1 MNRLRMLGLGMLL
14 GVLSALLVPAAP
26 ASAHGALTLPI
37 SRAAACG
44 VEGGADARTAACKA
58 AIAAS
63 SAGAA
68 SAWDNIRVPNVNGRD
83 RSVIPNGKLCS
94 GGLAQFAGL
103 NLARA
108 DWPTTSVRP
117 GAAFTFQYKTTIPHT
132 GTFKLYVTNQGY
144 QPTSPLNWS
153 DLGATPFLTVDNPP
167 VTNGEYLLRGRMPTG
182 RTGHQIIFAIWQ
194 TSSTPDTYYSCSDV
208 LFPVAATTATAAP
221 AQAGGT
227 AAPVPSATTPPA
239 ADGSTGN
246 GTRPIAASAAPAQSA
261 APDQVDPSVAA
272 VQISE
277 ARRPWPLIVGVGAA
291 LAIIGVLGL
300 LALRFKPRPRHRA

>member
-1 MNRLRMLGLGMLL
+1 VNRLRMLGLGVLL
-14 GVLSALLVPAAP
+14 GVLSALLLPAAP

-63 SAGAA
+63 PAGAA
-68 SAWDNIRVPNVNGRD
+68 AAWDDIRVPNVNGRD

-132 GTFKLYVTNQGY
+132 GTFRLYVTNQSY
-144 QPTSPLNWS
+144 DPTKPLNWS
-153 DLGATPFLTVDNPP
+153 DLGTTPFLTVKNPP
-167 VTNGEYLLRGRMPTG
+167 VTNGAYLLRGRTPTG
-182 RTGHQIIFAIWQ
+182 RTGHQVIYAIWQ

-208 LFPVAATTATAAP
+208 LFPAAAAP

-227 AAPVPSATTPPA
+227 AAPVPSPPTPVPPA
-239 ADGSTGN
+239 ADGS
-246 GTRPIAASAAPAQSA
+246 GTQPIAASAAASQSA
-261 APDQVDPSVAA
+261 PPDRVDPSVAA
-272 VQISE
+272 VQITE
-277 ARRPWPLIVGVGAA
+277 PQQRPWPLIVGVGVA
-291 LAIIGVLGL
+291 LAIIGGLGL